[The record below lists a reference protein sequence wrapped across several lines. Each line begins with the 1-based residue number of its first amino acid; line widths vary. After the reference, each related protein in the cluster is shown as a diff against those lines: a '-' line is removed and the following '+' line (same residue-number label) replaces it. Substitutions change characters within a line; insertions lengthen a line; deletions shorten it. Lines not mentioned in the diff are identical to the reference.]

1 MYYVYSIS
9 KHTIYLCYIYLIIS
23 FNLNFLCFTNNTAF
37 FWSCLTQSGI
47 HKKSFIPKV
56 LI

>member
-23 FNLNFLCFTNNTAF
+23 FNLHFLCFTNDIAF
-37 FWSCLTQSGI
+37 FWSCLTQSGFN
-47 HKKSFIPKV
+47 KKSFIPKV
-56 LI
+56 LN